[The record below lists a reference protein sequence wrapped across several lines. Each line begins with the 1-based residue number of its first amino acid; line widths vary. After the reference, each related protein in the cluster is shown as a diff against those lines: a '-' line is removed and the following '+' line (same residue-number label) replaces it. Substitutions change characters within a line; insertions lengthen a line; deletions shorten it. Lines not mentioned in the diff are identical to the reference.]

1 MQRAVVLAVM
11 VMACED
17 PKRVPAID
25 AAIPGLVD
33 AAPLPIDAPPPPP
46 TVDAGPPPA
55 MACGPDAGTCE
66 LPPSTCLDSAYLL
79 YYTAATCEVD
89 ACGYTSALMWCPTG
103 CSNGGCVVVST

>member
-11 VMACED
+11 VAACDE
-17 PKRVPAID
+17 PKRVPPID
-25 AAIPGLVD
+25 AVITD

-66 LPPSTCLDSAYLL
+66 LPPSTCLDSSYLL

-89 ACGYTSALMWCPTG
+89 TCAYTSALMWCVSG
-103 CSNGGCVVVST
+103 CINGGCDGGFT